1 MLWQDLLWELQQTL
15 KILIGGGSRI
25 SGKAV
30 STEGDEYVLRKFSL
44 CLSSPTLSSVP
55 KEPYKSLQFLTSA
68 SYIIAWKHLPYI
80 IPFGPIITLKSKQR
94 GYYLSP
100 FSRYRQPHRGTVTC
114 SRSGLVS
121 CMLGTWSQGPSLYL
135 PLSLSYVTLT
145 LDSTILN
152 VHWHGCK
159 HLIPK
164 ASFKGKLLPK
174 KVELLQFRWDPY
186 LSLTQLCL
194 DLEKWWGQILKDS
207 PSLPLPPDCF
217 SALDMELPNTG
228 HTAEMIQDMF
238 HAKTH
243 SPLPYTAL
251 ITHSKST
258 ITKGQPWTMQWSRH
272 WACNGGKRTWSL
284 PL

>member
-1 MLWQDLLWELQQTL
+1 MLRQDLLWELQQTL

-55 KEPYKSLQFLTSA
+55 KEPYKSQQFLTSA

-121 CMLGTWSQGPSLYL
+121 CMVGTWSQGPSLYL

-152 VHWHGCK
+152 VHWHGWQTFNIK
-159 HLIPK
+159 SFFQGK
-164 ASFKGKLLPK
+164 ASSEESGATAIQMGPVSIPNPTVPRFREMMRPDFEGLPIFTPATRLL
-174 KVELLQFRWDPY
+174 F
-186 LSLTQLCL
+186 C
-194 DLEKWWGQILKDS
+194 
-207 PSLPLPPDCF
+207 
-217 SALDMELPNTG
+217 
-228 HTAEMIQDMF
+228 
-238 HAKTH
+238 
-243 SPLPYTAL
+243 
-251 ITHSKST
+251 
-258 ITKGQPWTMQWSRH
+258 SRL
-272 WACNGGKRTWSL
+272 GTS
-284 PL
+284 